1 MLKGLFKKSAQVSE
15 VVVYS
20 PAVGEALA
28 LEKVDDQVFSGLMMG
43 PGAAVIPSVGEFFAP
58 FDGEVMM
65 IFPTKHAIGLKAD
78 MDLEVLVHIG
88 LDTVELQ
95 GDGFTSYIKEGQKV
109 KKGQKLMDVDL
120 ALLKEKGYKSQTP
133 IIITNSDEFEIEVL
147 NTEGEVTLDS
157 PLLKIT
163 KKA

>member
-1 MLKGLFKKSAQVSE
+1 M
-15 VVVYS
+15 
-20 PAVGEALA
+20 
-28 LEKVDDQVFSGLMMG
+28 
-43 PGAAVIPSVGEFFAP
+43 
-58 FDGEVMM
+58 
-65 IFPTKHAIGLKAD
+65 
-78 MDLEVLVHIG
+78 
-88 LDTVELQ
+88 DTVELL